1 MTDREG
7 FSLIEL
13 TVALVL
19 LVVVFGALQG
29 AGARFAHHVVV
40 ADRTATAIELAD
52 GRVEEIRMFPNYPSI
67 EATFAGTEAD
77 PDGVTGLQRVTA
89 VTHTVDSTA
98 TGVVDYKTA
107 TVTVSGQGLPS
118 GVSRTIILAAP

>member
-7 FSLIEL
+7 FTLVEL
-13 TVALVL
+13 MVALVL

-52 GRVEEIRMFPNYPSI
+52 GRVEEIRMYPNYPSI
-67 EATFAGTEAD
+67 ESTFAGTETD
-77 PDGVTGLQRVTA
+77 PDGVTGLQRATVVA
-89 VTHTVDSTA
+89 HTVDSTA
-98 TGVVDYKTA
+98 TGVVDYKTV
-107 TVTVSGQGLPS
+107 TVTVGGQGLS
-118 GVSRTIILAAP
+118 SDVARTIILAAP